1 MYRVPEKKALY
12 LPEGKKDTYDSSLPL
27 LATRNARKFE
37 LDRASTYSSPMDQ
50 VLPCLVTW

>member
-12 LPEGKKDTYDSSLPL
+12 LPEGKKDTYDNSLPL